1 MPDNAATRTT
11 PRYNNKATMDAEKKV
26 NSYWDML
33 PTELHVVIL
42 KIHHQ
47 ETMLFHTRG
56 WMFMKTV
63 CEWQRIER

>member
-1 MPDNAATRTT
+1 
-11 PRYNNKATMDAEKKV
+11 MDAEKKV
-26 NSYWDML
+26 TSYWDML

-47 ETMLFHTRG
+47 ATMLFHTRG

-63 CEWQRIER
+63 CGWQRIDR

>member
-1 MPDNAATRTT
+1 MPDNAATRTHLSIQ
-11 PRYNNKATMDAEKKV
+11 YAEKKV
-26 NSYWDML
+26 NSSWDML

-47 ETMLFHTRG
+47 ATMLFHTRG

-63 CEWQRIER
+63 CGWQRIDR